1 MATGG
6 GSKQETVSVE
16 GHRLRLTN
24 LDKVLYPETGT
35 TKADVISYYAAV
47 ADYMLPHSRNRA
59 ATRKRW
65 VHGVGTPEHPGQVFF
80 QKNLED
86 SAPSWV
92 KRFPIEHKTSTNIYP
107 VVNDLATLT
116 WLAQSAALEIHVPQ
130 WQFGPRGRIGN
141 ADRMVL
147 DLDPGDGVGLA
158 ECAEVAR
165 LARSILQDMGLDARP
180 VTSGSKGIHLY
191 AALDGSQSS
200 DDINAVAHELARALE
215 ADHPDL
221 VVSDMKKTLRKGKVL
236 VDWSQNNGNKTTI
249 CPYSLRGRFTPTVA
263 APRTWAELEDP
274 DLAQLDYQDVLDRIK
289 DGDPLAGMESG
300 AFEEE
305 SLEEATEESDAASEE
320 VRSAGG
326 ADRLTKYRSMRDA
339 AKTPE
344 PVPEEP
350 STPSEGNSFVIQEH
364 HARRLHWDFRLEHD
378 GVLVSWALPKGP
390 PSTSGKNNLAV
401 QTEDHPLDYG
411 KFEGHIPKG
420 EYGGGDVTIWD
431 HGTYEREKWRDGKE
445 VIAVLH
451 GQPDGGLARDGAADR
466 RFALIHTGSGG
477 DKANNNWLIH
487 LMKNQPKPG
496 EKGNEPEDNPTP
508 AAGTSPAKAETA
520 ETPEGSVAAAA
531 RAQTATATA
540 GAKTSPVDT
549 TAAARDADA
558 ASVPAVEPMLA
569 TLGTRAEIND
579 DDEWAFE
586 MKWDGVRAVVTV
598 TPEGTR
604 LLSRNGNDMTAAY
617 PELQDLS
624 AHLNGERAVLDAEI
638 VAINKAG
645 RPDFGLLQ
653 PRMHLTKPREITAA
667 AERTPVHLM
676 VFDLLWL
683 DGNSL
688 ADLSYVQRREILE
701 SAVEATP
708 DGHVQVPPV
717 LDMSMDEAVASS
729 KELGLEGV
737 MAKRRTSTYSP
748 GRRSKNWLKLK
759 NQLTQEVVVVGWRP
773 GQGNR
778 QNKVG
783 SLLVAIPEGVD
794 LKYIGR
800 VGSGLSEKDL
810 ALIGPRLKK
819 MSRKTAPLD
828 DVPAADA
835 SDAQWVRPALVG
847 EVTFSERTGTGKLR
861 HPVWRGLRPDKKPSD
876 VVVEGA

>member
-6 GSKQETVSVE
+6 GKTQETVSVE

-47 ADYMLPHSRNRA
+47 AEVMLPHSRNRA

-65 VHGVGTPEHPGQVFF
+65 VHGVGTPDHPGQVFF
-80 QKNLED
+80 QKNIED

-92 KRFPIEHKTSTNIYP
+92 KRFPIEHKSGTNIYP
-107 VVNDLATLT
+107 LVNDLATLT

-147 DLDPGDGVGLA
+147 DLDPGDGAGLA

-165 LARSILQDMGLDARP
+165 LARTILADMGLDARP

-200 DDINAVAHELARALE
+200 DEINAVAHELARALE

-249 CPYSLRGRFTPTVA
+249 CPYSLRGRFSPTVA
-263 APRTWAELEDP
+263 APRTWEELDDP
-274 DLAQLDYQDVLDRIK
+274 DLAQLDYEQVLERVR
-289 DGDPLAGMESG
+289 DGAAPLAGMESG
-300 AFEEE
+300 TFEEE
-305 SLEEATEESDAASEE
+305 SLDEARGADESGQVPPKGS
-320 VRSAGG
+320 GT
-326 ADRLTKYRSMRDA
+326 DRLTKYRSMRDA

-344 PVPEEP
+344 PVPDEP

-411 KFEGHIPKG
+411 TFEGHIPKG

-451 GQPDGGLARDGAADR
+451 GQPDGGLAREGAADR
-466 RFALIHTGSGG
+466 RYALIHTGSGEG
-477 DKANNNWLIH
+477 KANNNWLIH
-487 LMKNQPKPG
+487 LMKNQPRPG
-496 EKGNEPEDNPTP
+496 EKGEVPAEDAPGGAPAGAPE
-508 AAGTSPAKAETA
+508 SPA
-520 ETPEGSVAAAA
+520 GSVAAAV
-531 RAQTATATA
+531 RAQTATAAAPAETV
-540 GAKTSPVDT
+540 TVDIKKVS
-549 TAAARDADA
+549 RDAADA
-558 ASVPAVEPMLA
+558 SMPRVEPMMA
-569 TLGTRAEIND
+569 TAGSRAEIND

-617 PELQDLS
+617 PELQDLR

-638 VAINKAG
+638 VALNKAG

-653 PRMHLTKPREITAA
+653 PRMHLTKPREIAA
-667 AERTPVHLM
+667 AAARTPVHLM
-676 VFDLLWL
+676 VFDLIWL

-688 ADLSYVQRREILE
+688 ADLTYEQRREILE
-701 SAVEATP
+701 QAVEPVP
-708 DGHVQVPPV
+708 DGHLQVPPA
-717 LDMSMDEAVASS
+717 LDMSMDEAVAAS

-737 MAKRRTSTYSP
+737 VAKRRSSTYAP
-748 GRRSKNWLKLK
+748 GRRSKNWVKLK

-783 SLLVAIPEGVD
+783 SLLVAIPDGVD

-810 ALIGPRLKK
+810 ATIGPRLKK

-828 DVPAADA
+828 DVPSADA

-876 VVVEGA
+876 VVVETA